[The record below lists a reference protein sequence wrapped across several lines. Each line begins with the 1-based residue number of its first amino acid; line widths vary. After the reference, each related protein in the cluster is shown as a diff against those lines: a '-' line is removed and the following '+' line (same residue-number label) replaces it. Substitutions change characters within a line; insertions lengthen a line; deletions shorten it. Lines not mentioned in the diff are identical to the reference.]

1 MGTSLLLLFPL
12 KWRDVCLY
20 DTLGRLAFLPLYP
33 LSLWAGQIRPVSLPV
48 HIDHAVRLCFM
59 QVLRALCLAC
69 VLAEP

>member
-1 MGTSLLLLFPL
+1 M
-12 KWRDVCLY
+12 Y